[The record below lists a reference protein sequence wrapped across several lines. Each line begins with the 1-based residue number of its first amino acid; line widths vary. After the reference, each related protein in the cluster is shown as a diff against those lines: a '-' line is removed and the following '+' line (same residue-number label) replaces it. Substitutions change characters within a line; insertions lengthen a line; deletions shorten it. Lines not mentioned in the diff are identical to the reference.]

1 MKKLLLLIAFINACS
16 VNAQNYL
23 ITFSG
28 TGESTTVNTVK
39 VENLTRGTS
48 LTLNGDNI
56 LRLTETTD
64 IYSIKNRQSSELK
77 IYPNPMTSYSI
88 LQICPP
94 VKGDAIISVYEMT
107 GRLVIKI
114 NSYLENYPQEF
125 SLSGLNKG
133 YYLINVKGSTYHFS
147 GKLLNNG
154 KADGTIRVKKI
165 INNQAVDTTPTKTDS
180 KGAQAIIDMAYTPG
194 DRLKFTG
201 ISGIYSTVIID
212 IPASDRTIA
221 FNFITCT
228 DGDNN
233 SYPVVNIGSQTWMAE
248 NLKTTKFKDGNTSI
262 PNITDNTEWDALSTP
277 AYCWYNNNEATYK
290 ASYGALYNW
299 YTLNTRNLCPTGWH
313 VPTDDEWTAMIT
325 FLGGGSIAG
334 GKLKETGTTHWLSP
348 NTGATNE
355 SGYTLLPG
363 GYRNVLGTFINVGN
377 YGYLWSST
385 VYVYDYVWY
394 RYVYYSASN
403 VYSMNNWKN
412 CAFSVRCLQDYQV
425 D

>member
-1 MKKLLLLIAFINACS
+1 MKKLLLLIAVINTCS

-23 ITFSG
+23 ISFSG
-28 TGESTTVNTVK
+28 KGESTTVNTVK

-56 LRLTETTD
+56 LSLTETTD
-64 IYSIKNRQSSELK
+64 IYSIKHRQSSELK

-114 NSYLENYPQEF
+114 NSYLENYPQDY
-125 SLSGLNKG
+125 SLSGLNNG
-133 YYLINVKGSTYHFS
+133 YYLINVTGSTYQFS
-147 GKLLNNG
+147 GKLLSNG
-154 KADGTIRVKKI
+154 KAGGTIRINKV

-201 ISGIYSTVIID
+201 ISGIYSTVMID
-212 IPASDRTIA
+212 IPVSDKTIA

-248 NLKTTKFKDGNTSI
+248 NLKTTKFKDGTTSI
-262 PNITDNTEWDALSTP
+262 PNVTDNTAWDALSTP

-299 YTLNTRNLCPTGWH
+299 YALNTRNLCPTGWH
-313 VPTDDEWTAMIT
+313 VPTDDEWTGMIT
-325 FLGGGSIAG
+325 FLGGGSVAG
-334 GKLKETGTTHWLSP
+334 GKLKEPGTTHWLSP

-363 GYRNVLGTFINVGN
+363 GYRNVLGTFINAGN

-385 VYVYDYVWY
+385 EYANNYAWY
-394 RYVYYSASN
+394 RYIYYSASN

-412 CAFSVRCLQDYQV
+412 CAFSVRCLQDYQA